1 MKKIKTKSTILFL
14 IILIIAISFFVLGDN
29 SRLKKYETDK
39 ISNIKLI
46 KNNGQASKL
55 EQTIIS
61 EGFKDDIKIL
71 LTIDINNDSIKKVN
85 IVEEDES
92 EGYGSYISKDWF
104 QKRFS
109 GITIDKKLEIVK
121 MSAKEKNQ
129 IVAVTG
135 ATESSEA
142 VVNAVNLGLDNYN
155 KIKKEVILKNN

>member
-1 MKKIKTKSTILFL
+1 MIKIKAKFTILFL
-14 IILIIAISFFVLGDN
+14 VILITALSFFVITNN
-29 SRLKKYETDK
+29 SGLNKYESDNIT
-39 ISNIKLI
+39 NIKLI
-46 KNNGQASKL
+46 EDNGQAIEL

-61 EGFKDDIKIL
+61 EGFKDNIKIL

-85 IVEEDES
+85 IVEENES
-92 EGYGSYISKDWF
+92 EGYGSYISKNWF

-109 GITIDKKLEIVK
+109 GITIDKKLKIVK
-121 MSAKEKNQ
+121 MSAKKENQ

-155 KIKKEVILKNN
+155 KIREEINFQK

>member
-1 MKKIKTKSTILFL
+1 M
-14 IILIIAISFFVLGDN
+14 ILITALSFFAITNN
-29 SRLKKYETDK
+29 SGLNKYESDNIT
-39 ISNIKLI
+39 NIKLI
-46 KNNGQASKL
+46 EDNGQAIEL

-61 EGFKDDIKIL
+61 EGFKDNIKIL

-85 IVEEDES
+85 IVEENES
-92 EGYGSYISKDWF
+92 EGYGSYISKNWF

-109 GITIDKKLEIVK
+109 GITIDKKLKIVK
-121 MSAKEKNQ
+121 MSAKKENQ

-155 KIKKEVILKNN
+155 KIREEINFQK

>member
-1 MKKIKTKSTILFL
+1 M
-14 IILIIAISFFVLGDN
+14 ILITALSFFVITNN
-29 SRLKKYETDK
+29 SGLNKYESDNIT
-39 ISNIKLI
+39 NIKLI
-46 KNNGQASKL
+46 EDNGQAIEL

-61 EGFKDDIKIL
+61 EGFKDNIKIL

-85 IVEEDES
+85 IVEENES
-92 EGYGSYISKDWF
+92 EGYGSYISKNWF

-109 GITIDKKLEIVK
+109 GITIDKKLKIVK
-121 MSAKEKNQ
+121 MSAKKENQ

-155 KIKKEVILKNN
+155 KIREEINFQK